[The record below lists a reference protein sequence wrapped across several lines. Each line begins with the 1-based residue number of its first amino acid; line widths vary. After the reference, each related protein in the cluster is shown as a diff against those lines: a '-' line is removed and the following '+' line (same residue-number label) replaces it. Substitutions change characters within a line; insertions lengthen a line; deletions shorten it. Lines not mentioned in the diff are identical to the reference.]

1 MTKMKRWIWSQ
12 SLQRKTIL
20 GMVLVGLLPLTL
32 SLCLAYVEERQA
44 LRETTGLNF
53 KGIAVEVARKIE
65 TQIMRGINEAQQ
77 LATIPFIRVAVKDA
91 NRSYE
96 GRAPDSIKAFIEEW
110 EERWRSR
117 TNPHEFP
124 VFVNRI
130 ATNYLIDWHAVRKS
144 DYLGIVVTDSQGAVV
159 LSSLPQVKF
168 YYGDSEWWAAAFH
181 QGQGQIYVSDLTFDP
196 SFGTHVLNVTVPMFD
211 HTHRQTLGTVS
222 IMLRRDSLFRSISE
236 VAVGVTGHAMLMD
249 AAGMPLLC
257 PVLSLEQHSV
267 HPDMVAAINN
277 DQAGW
282 VHVNRDT
289 HGARDSLVGYAHVR
303 IPETL
308 ASESFRGRQWLTIV
322 RQNPEETYAP
332 LRHLLVRVATYGVI
346 VFGILWLAGLIVA
359 RKIMSPIRTLHE
371 GVQRIGSGNL
381 EHPLVVKTGDEIEA
395 LANAF
400 NTMTANLK
408 QSFSQLNT
416 RMEEIR
422 CLQERYSDLVENSPE
437 MIHQIDQNGRFV
449 HVNKTELEKLGYTL
463 DEMLVM
469 HLWDIL
475 PPEKNADAR
484 DHVRRLPSQPRSTIE
499 MVFLTRNGTPI
510 DVEIHSTALIDP
522 ETGDLVYARAFV
534 RDVTERNVLQRQID
548 RHTVQLEQEVAAQTK
563 QLSESEKRY
572 RVLFDRSADSIFMVD
587 PSGVI
592 VAVNEREQEVLG
604 HAQAELLAQPLLHLV
619 PDSCIETVRRLLE
632 TVVSNEESMLAT
644 EVDVFDARHTVRSME
659 MDVIRVGEG
668 ATLSVMVQLR
678 DITERKRLE
687 AQLQRHSEEL
697 EAKVQDRTREIQET
711 QKYLESLLEN
721 ANDVIYTLDRD
732 QRFTYVNSKV
742 KNWGYRKD
750 DLLGRP
756 FLTLVAKRQRGRRL
770 KEILEMGVKQEYE
783 VEVISQTGE
792 LRSVL
797 VSVSPLDNERH
808 GVVGVLGIARDITER
823 KVMEQQFRNTER
835 LVSVGKLAAGVAHEI
850 NNPLGGIL
858 NCLSNIRKGMLSP
871 ERQEEYFMYMEDG
884 LRRAQK
890 IIRQLLD
897 FSQQQEPEFSMND
910 VNGLVDRV
918 LALTTHAI
926 DQKGLQLRETVAKDL
941 PPLFVD
947 PQMIEQV
954 LTNLLLN
961 AVQAT
966 NAGGLITLRTR
977 KVNDRCEI
985 DVIDTGSGIP
995 DDVRPHIFDPFFTTK
1010 GTGEGT
1016 GLGLSVSLGIVER
1029 HGGNLTVESE
1039 VGKGTVFTVSLPLA
1053 ATHVAMAKVSG

>member
-1 MTKMKRWIWSQ
+1 MRRWIWSC
-12 SLQRKTIL
+12 SLRRKTIL
-20 GMVLVGLLPLTL
+20 GIVLVGLLPLTL
-32 SLCLAYVEERQA
+32 SLLLAYIEERRA
-44 LRETTGLNF
+44 LRETTGSNF

-96 GRAPDSIKAFIEEW
+96 GREPDSIKAFIEEW

-130 ATNYLIDWHAVRKS
+130 ATTYLVDWHAVRKS
-144 DYLGIVVTDSQGAVV
+144 DYLGIVVTDAQGALV

-168 YYGDSEWWAAAFH
+168 YYGDLEWWTSAFH

-196 SFGTHVLNVTVPMFD
+196 SFGTHVLNVAVPIID
-211 HTHRQTLGTVS
+211 HVQQQTLGTVS

-236 VAVGVTGHAMLMD
+236 VTAGVTGHAMLMD
-249 AAGMPLLC
+249 ATGMPLIC
-257 PVLSLEQHSV
+257 PVLSLEQHTV
-267 HPDMVAAINN
+267 HPAMVAAINR
-277 DQAGW
+277 DQTGW
-282 VHVNRDT
+282 VQVNRDT
-289 HGARDSLVGYAHVR
+289 HGARNSLVGYAHLR

-308 ASESFRGRQWLTIV
+308 ASESFGGRQWLTVV

-332 LRHLLVRVATYGVI
+332 LQHLLVKVAAYGVI
-346 VFGILWLAGLIVA
+346 VFGILWLAGIIVA
-359 RKIMSPIRTLHE
+359 RKIMSPIQTLHE
-371 GVQRIGSGNL
+371 GVQQISRGNL
-381 EHPLVVKTGDEIEA
+381 EHPLVVKTGDEIEV

-400 NTMTANLK
+400 NTMTSNLK
-408 QSFSQLNT
+408 QSFAQLNT

-422 CLQERYSDLVENSPE
+422 YLQERYRDLIENAPE

-449 HVNKTELEKLGYTL
+449 HVNKTELDKLGYTL

-469 HLWDIL
+469 YLWDIVPL
-475 PPEKNADAR
+475 EKHADAR
-484 DHVRRLPSQPRSTIE
+484 DYVQRLPHQPRSTSE

-510 DVEIHSTALIDP
+510 DVEIHSTALIDA
-522 ETGDLVYARAFV
+522 ETGALVYARAFV
-534 RDVTERNVLQRQID
+534 RDVTERNVLQQQLA

-592 VAVNEREQEVLG
+592 VAVNEREEEVFG
-604 HAQAELLAQPLLHLV
+604 HNRAELLAQSVLKIV
-619 PDSCIETVRRLLE
+619 PDSCVETVRRLLE
-632 TVVSNEESMLAT
+632 TVVSNEEKVLAI
-644 EVDVFDARHTVRSME
+644 EVEVFDARHAVRSVE
-659 MDVIRVGEG
+659 MDMIRVGEG

-687 AQLQRHSEEL
+687 EQLQRHREGL
-697 EAKVQDRTREIQET
+697 EATVQDRTREIQKT

-732 QRFTYVNSKV
+732 QCFTYVNSKV
-742 KNWGYRKD
+742 AIWGYHKD

-756 FLTLVAKRQRGRRL
+756 FLTLVAKRHRGRRL
-770 KEILEMGVKQEYE
+770 KDILEMDVKQEYE
-783 VEVISQTGE
+783 VEVISQRGE

-808 GVVGVLGIARDITER
+808 GVVGVLGIARDITDR
-823 KVMEQQFRNTER
+823 KVIEQQFRDTER

-858 NCLSNIRKGMLSP
+858 NCLRNIRKGMLSP
-871 ERQEEYFMYMEDG
+871 ERQEEYFTNMEDG

-897 FSQQQEPEFSMND
+897 FSQQREPEFSMND

-918 LALTTHAI
+918 LALTNHVI
-926 DQKGLQLRETVAKDL
+926 DQKGLELHETTEKDL

-954 LTNLLLN
+954 LTNLILN

-966 NAGGLITLRTR
+966 EPGGSITLRTR
-977 KVNDRCEI
+977 TVHNRCEI
-985 DVIDTGSGIP
+985 EVADTGTGILP
-995 DDVRPHIFDPFFTTK
+995 ETRPHIFDPFYTTK

-1029 HGGNLTVESE
+1029 HGGSLTMETE
-1039 VGKGTVFTVSLPLA
+1039 VGKGTVFTVSLPLGA
-1053 ATHVAMAKVSG
+1053 NRVAMAKVSG